1 MNLESASFEILE
13 FADLQGQY
21 VSIRGLPLLSRL
33 EFKARHDRL
42 MALIAAAPPNE
53 TFHQVYDSSPEI
65 RHQITTCLDLFG
77 IGGDRVSA
85 EMAQQLL
92 IARPDPETGGYRPGW
107 LIELE
112 FPSRPATDTAPA
124 ELPPTDAE
132 VLSAVWS
139 HTGDLGKAL
148 DVASDPRLPGR
159 QLIDTLAAHAA
170 AQDPKRNSQAEK
182 WREIARKKDQQVAA
196 PIPQSPANPS
206 ASDLGWLGLAVQLT
220 QPDNPN

>member
-1 MNLESASFEILE
+1 MKLESATFEILE

-21 VSIRGLPLLSRL
+21 VTIRGLPLLCRS

-42 MALIAAAPPNE
+42 MSLVASANPSS
-53 TFHQVYDSSPEI
+53 TFHEVYDSTPEI
-65 RHQITTCLDLFG
+65 RHQVAACLNLFG
-77 IGGDRVSA
+77 VKIDQVNA

-92 IARPDPETGGYRPGW
+92 IARPDLDAGGYRPGW

-112 FPSRPATDTAPA
+112 FPSRPSTDTAPV

-132 VLSAVWS
+132 VLSAIWS
-139 HTGDLGKAL
+139 HTGDLSKAL

-159 QLIDTLAAHAA
+159 QLIDTLAAHSA

-182 WREIARKKDQQVAA
+182 WREIARRKDQQQPS
-196 PIPQSPANPS
+196 PITKAIDSNPA
-206 ASDLGWLGLAVQLT
+206 DLGWLSAAMRLT
-220 QPDNPN
+220 QPDSPN